1 MPTIHK
7 VAIFGASGNFGTPI
21 TAALQR
27 AETFAITIITRPES
41 TSTFPPGLPIIRTPY
56 TLADLTTALTGQDA
70 AICVVGPGGIP
81 AQATMV
87 EAAAAA
93 GVKRFIIDDF
103 GWGHNPY
110 SLPEFSAIHAQRR
123 VGWDLAQQKARE
135 NPGFTFTGITT
146 GNPIDWAMKKFPM
159 MGFDIARAAAIIY
172 DSGTERFSGTT
183 LAGIGQ
189 AVVGVLLHPEETA
202 NRFVKVLS
210 IVTNQNELLEAF
222 QRASTGR
229 QWTVQRDSAQRLRET
244 GHRKF
249 QEGNGMW
256 RLELVV
262 AQMFDEGQARC
273 VVAPS
278 WSESDSP
285 LLGVVEECADEVV
298 AKVLQG

>member
-1 MPTIHK
+1 MSAIHK

-21 TAALQR
+21 TAALQC
-27 AETFAITIITRPES
+27 APAFAITIITRPES
-41 TSTFPPGLPIIRTPY
+41 TSTFPPGLPVIRTPY
-56 TLADLTTALTGQDA
+56 TLADLTAALTGQDA

-93 GVKRFIIDDF
+93 GVQRFIIDDF
-103 GWGHNPY
+103 GWGHNPH

-123 VGWDLAQQKARE
+123 VGWDLAQQTARE

-159 MGFDIARAAAIIY
+159 MGFDIAHEAAIIY
-172 DSGTERFSGTT
+172 DSGTEKFTGTT

-210 IVTNQNELLEAF
+210 IVTSQNELLEAF
-222 QRASTGR
+222 QRASGR
-229 QWTVQRDSAQRLRET
+229 QWTVQRDSAQRLMES

-249 QEGNGMW
+249 EGGNGMW

-278 WSESDSP
+278 WSDSDSP
-285 LLGVVEECADEVV
+285 LLGVAEESADEVV
-298 AKVLQG
+298 AKVLQV